1 MAFILTQHKSEFGI
15 THESAY
21 ANIHSYN
28 VDLTNKICK
37 VYVHIY
43 ASMESRMEESTPVEV
58 KTYIIKGDDFTKSLE
73 TTNFLIRDSLELPPT
88 PIGLKE
94 GVTNVATSNMYIKL
108 QKHKDFTEALPVFEI
123 MKGDKRKELSLGEA
137 QSLELELDEDFEV
150 VDSLG

>member
-15 THESAY
+15 THKSAY

-37 VYVHIY
+37 VYIHIY
-43 ASMESRMEESTPVEV
+43 ASMESRIENSTPVEV

-73 TTNFLIRDSLELPPT
+73 TTNFLIRDSLELPVDDVE
-88 PIGLKE
+88 LKE
-94 GVTNVATSNMYIKL
+94 GVTNVATSNMYTKL
-108 QKHKDFTEALPVFEI
+108 QKHKDFVSALPVFEVS
-123 MKGDKRKELSLGEA
+123 KGDKVKELSLGEA

-150 VDSLG
+150 KNKI

>member
-37 VYVHIY
+37 VYIHIY
-43 ASMESRMEESTPVEV
+43 ASMESRIENSTPVEV

-73 TTNFLIRDSLELPPT
+73 TTNFLIRDSLELPVDDVE
-88 PIGLKE
+88 LKE
-94 GVTNVATSNMYIKL
+94 GVTNVATSNMYTKL
-108 QKHKDFTEALPVFEI
+108 QKHKDFVSALPVFEVS
-123 MKGDKRKELSLGEA
+123 KGDKVKELSLGEA

-150 VDSLG
+150 KNKI

>member
-43 ASMESRMEESTPVEV
+43 ASMESRIEESTPVEV

-73 TTNFLIRDSLELPPT
+73 TTNFLIRDSIELPADD
-88 PIGLKE
+88 IELKE
-94 GVTNVATSNMYIKL
+94 GVTNVATSNMYSKL
-108 QKHKDFTEALPVFEI
+108 QKHKDFMSALAVFEVT
-123 MKGDKRKELSLGEA
+123 KGDKVKELSLGEA

-150 VDSLG
+150 KNEL

>member
-28 VDLTNKICK
+28 VDLTNKVCK
-37 VYVHIY
+37 VHVHIY
-43 ASMESRMEESTPVEV
+43 ASMESRVEESTPVEV

-73 TTNFLIRDSLELPPT
+73 TTNFLIRDSLELPVDDVE
-88 PIGLKE
+88 LKE
-94 GVTNVATSNMYIKL
+94 GVTNVATSNMYSKL
-108 QKHKDFTEALPVFEI
+108 QKHKDFTEALPVFELG
-123 MKGDKRKELSLGEA
+123 KGDKRKELSLGEA
-137 QSLELELDEDFEV
+137 QSLSLELHKDFEI